1 MRPAS
6 TPKTIRPVLRFAN
19 LYQDVGLEC
28 FPGKVCKEG
37 SAFTGRVIGAHKQTF
52 VSKLTDVWPG
62 LGFVFSFKKYSQIFV
77 LSTTQDCTKKKKI
90 KKEEKKR
97 KKRGKNEKETE
108 IKKKEK
114 SQHKNEC
121 LL

>member
-77 LSTTQDCTKKKKI
+77 LSTTQDCTKKKK
-90 KKEEKKR
+90 KLRR
-97 KKRGKNEKETE
+97 K
-108 IKKKEK
+108 KKKERK
-114 SQHKNEC
+114 GEKMKKKQK
-121 LL
+121 